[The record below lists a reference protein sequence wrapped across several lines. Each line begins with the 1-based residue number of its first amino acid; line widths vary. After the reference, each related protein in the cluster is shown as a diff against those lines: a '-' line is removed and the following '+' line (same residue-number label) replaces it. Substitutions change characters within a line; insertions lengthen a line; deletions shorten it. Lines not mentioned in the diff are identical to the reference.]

1 MGSCA
6 HVRGPATHPLS
17 ASKWNHCAIQSKPK
31 RCAPSP
37 FKTRARTGRVPST
50 PYARPRGRFGPAVYP
65 APLGLTFSSP
75 AQRAQ
80 QPGAVRGRP
89 AERWAE
95 RPRMEWGSVVA
106 VAVLTRSP

>member
-50 PYARPRGRFGPAVYP
+50 SYARPRGRFGPAVYP
-65 APLGLTFSSP
+65 AP
-75 AQRAQ
+75 R
-80 QPGAVRGRP
+80 V
-89 AERWAE
+89 
-95 RPRMEWGSVVA
+95 
-106 VAVLTRSP
+106 